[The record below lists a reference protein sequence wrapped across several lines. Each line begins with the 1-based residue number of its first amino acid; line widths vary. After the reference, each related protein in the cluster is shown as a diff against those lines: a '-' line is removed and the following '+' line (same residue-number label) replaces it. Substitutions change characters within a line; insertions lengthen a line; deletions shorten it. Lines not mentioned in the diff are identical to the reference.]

1 MPMVSVIIPLYN
13 GAAYIERSIRSV
25 LNQTFQEFEI
35 IVVDDG
41 SKDGTARIAEAY
53 SDKYPDSFKLV
64 SKENGGHGSAINL
77 AARIARG
84 RYFRV
89 VDSDDWVLTENLHEY
104 AELLNNASA
113 DAIITNFHTVN
124 AVTGKKIPIKQFKVN

>member
-41 SKDGTARIAEAY
+41 STDG
-53 SDKYPDSFKLV
+53 
-64 SKENGGHGSAINL
+64 
-77 AARIARG
+77 
-84 RYFRV
+84 
-89 VDSDDWVLTENLHEY
+89 
-104 AELLNNASA
+104 
-113 DAIITNFHTVN
+113 
-124 AVTGKKIPIKQFKVN
+124 